1 MKSPEVE
8 PPLELFPLE
17 LLPPDELPL
26 EELPLDEEPEELPE
40 VVLPSPDVDVPL
52 PLVELSAP
60 FVPEVDEADELD
72 DEVSSEDVSP
82 GFALQPQPA
91 VDTRRIPASSK
102 QQLRAQRD
110 TFPMA

>member
-1 MKSPEVE
+1 MTYR
-8 PPLELFPLE
+8 
-17 LLPPDELPL
+17 
-26 EELPLDEEPEELPE
+26 
-40 VVLPSPDVDVPL
+40 L
-52 PLVELSAP
+52 PLVELPAP

-102 QQLRAQRD
+102 QHPRAQRD
-110 TFPMA
+110 TFPYGLIFHAIFASFLLFA